1 MPTLYQLCQLA
12 FALLV
17 AGLIAERVRVLCLY
31 GAMSDEALRWLLRAL
46 ERSDLDAVRGF
57 TRARPTSY
65 VARVLQ
71 AALETRD
78 AGSVNDDR
86 VGEVVADL
94 QEEASARLRVLRVS
108 ATLASTMGLLG
119 GILVLARGAEQAG
132 LLALRRGG
140 AERGAMAE
148 AIATM
153 AIGVATSA
161 LCFQALALLR
171 PAAQRLLTQ
180 TRQVVRALGLTDGM
194 R

>member
-1 MPTLYQLCQLA
+1 MPTPYQLCQVA
-12 FALLV
+12 FALVV
-17 AGLIAERVRVLCLY
+17 AGLIAERVRALCLY
-31 GAMSDEALRWLLRAL
+31 GAMSDEALRWVLRAL
-46 ERSDLDAVRGF
+46 ERRDLEALRDW
-57 TRARPTSY
+57 TRARPASY
-65 VARVLQ
+65 VARVLH

-78 AGSVNDDR
+78 DDS

-119 GILVLARGAEQAG
+119 GILVLARGAEQSG
-132 LLALRRGG
+132 LLALRAGG
-140 AERGAMAE
+140 GERGAMTE

-161 LCFQALALLR
+161 LCFQSLALLR
-171 PAAQRLLTQ
+171 PAAQRLLAQ
-180 TRQVVRALGLTDGM
+180 TRQVVRALGLVDGL